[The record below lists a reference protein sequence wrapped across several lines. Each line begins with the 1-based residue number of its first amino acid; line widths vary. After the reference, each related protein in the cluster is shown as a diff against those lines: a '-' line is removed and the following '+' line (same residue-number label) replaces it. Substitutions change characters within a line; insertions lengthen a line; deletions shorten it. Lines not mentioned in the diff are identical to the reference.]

1 MAKKSESKFGLMDIP
16 LSCSVFLEPALQRY
30 SRNIAPLSNDT
41 KRIVHEWNR
50 ALIDVLKTSKYSVH
64 LGDVGRKILRSAT
77 KDATFATK
85 CVEFARSVP
94 LHSLHYAIRFTE
106 SVHFVSGKIAGASDV
121 RFVDLGCG
129 FSPLAATILSGHNLP
144 DVYCID
150 MPEIIDVY
158 TQVSERVCGRAP
170 RSISWADACAMASS
184 KKLDTI
190 VAMGV
195 LPYIDLNEQITR
207 LKFINTNFRN
217 FLVEIKYNNNAATA
231 GENVFN
237 LDQLQR
243 LRMSA
248 ENAQTLETTLIRNS
262 LRYAHKFICAM
273 PGKRYFLANDRSLF
287 LSR

>member
-1 MAKKSESKFGLMDIP
+1 
-16 LSCSVFLEPALQRY
+16 
-30 SRNIAPLSNDT
+30 
-41 KRIVHEWNR
+41 
-50 ALIDVLKTSKYSVH
+50 
-64 LGDVGRKILRSAT
+64 
-77 KDATFATK
+77 
-85 CVEFARSVP
+85 
-94 LHSLHYAIRFTE
+94 
-106 SVHFVSGKIAGASDV
+106 
-121 RFVDLGCG
+121 
-129 FSPLAATILSGHNLP
+129 
-144 DVYCID
+144 

-262 LRYAHKFICAM
+262 LRYAHKFMCAM